1 MTKESDNRRLLKRVL
16 VIGAVVLPLAVL
28 LGWYGLRLSAEGRQ
42 RRIIAANEAA
52 AITALDNIAAAEQLY
67 RESSGGYG
75 TFRQLFEAGVFDA
88 PLAGEELISGGY
100 RFTIRVRPATEAAGP
115 AYEVNADP
123 VRAGGDD
130 ATGNRHFFAGSE
142 VTGVRHSTGRPATAS
157 DRTLPRR
164 ADTY

>member
-16 VIGAVVLPLAVL
+16 MIGAVVLPLAVL
-28 LGWYGLRLSAEGRQ
+28 LAWYGLKLSAEGRQ
-42 RRIIAANEAA
+42 RRIVAANEAA

-67 RESSGGYG
+67 RETYGSYG

-88 PLAGEELISGGY
+88 PLTGEELISGGY
-100 RFTIRVRPATEAAGP
+100 RFTIRVRPATESEVS

-123 VRAGGDD
+123 VRSGGSD
-130 ATGNRHFFAGSE
+130 ATGNRHFFSGSE
-142 VTGVRHSTGRPATAS
+142 VTGIRYSTGRPATAS